1 MYIVCSTFLLV
12 GHDPSVLPIKVSYII
27 KEKNF
32 QQHASYSIYQ
42 NLHKEDCVLIE
53 TSYIG
58 CTYSINLKSIRVFVW
73 CFLSFGWTSYFF
85 RHDRLGI
92 GEKSIQISLKSVN
105 DRTEE
110 LAHIKRRLRID

>member
-1 MYIVCSTFLLV
+1 M
-12 GHDPSVLPIKVSYII
+12 SYH
-27 KEKNF
+27 KSQLYNQRTAF
-32 QQHASYSIYQ
+32 NTQAYSIYQ

-58 CTYSINLKSIRVFVW
+58 CEYIVYKVIRSDIRLVFPI
-73 CFLSFGWTSYFF
+73 SFGWASYYF